1 MAMTMNQFYEA
12 VANGV
17 INNDVKAIAQ
27 RYADKA
33 AEKRNERNSKVAA
46 IMDAVSET
54 PQTLAEIAEK
64 CGYSWQSVSGIL
76 SRELKAGAR
85 LVQGTNE
92 DGKRTYART

>member
-17 INNDVKAIAQ
+17 INDDVKAIAQ
-27 RYADKA
+27 RYVDKA

-46 IMDAVSET
+46 IMDAVSE
-54 PQTLAEIAEK
+54 IAEK

-76 SRELKAGAR
+76 VRELKAGAN
-85 LVQGTNE
+85 LVQGTNDE
-92 DGKRTYART
+92 GKRTYARG

>member
-12 VANGV
+12 VANGMV
-17 INNDVKAIAQ
+17 NDEVKAIAQ
-27 RYADKA
+27 RYVDKTA
-33 AEKRNERNSKVAA
+33 AKRDEHSSKVSA

-76 SRELKAGAR
+76 SRELKAGAK

-92 DGKRTYART
+92 DGKRTYAKA